1 MSDDP
6 VAAVLRQIA
15 ARDALDV
22 GCGTGAFTRTLAAH
36 LGQWRSIVGI
46 DPDKDSIDEARRLT
60 GDYGATPGSQDGV
73 RYRVMSALEMP
84 WADARFD
91 LVCISNTLHHL
102 EDPTAVL
109 REMVRV
115 ARPGADLV
123 VQELVSDGLSDAE
136 ANERDV
142 HHLKARID
150 ELNGR
155 CHRPTYSRAEVEA
168 LLGEIAPASRI
179 ERHTTAIVTDE
190 EPGEP
195 GSPRVGEVLG
205 FLGEY
210 LEFVRDE
217 PAYPEFQAEA
227 SRISRNLLAYG
238 IATPPRLL
246 VRLRLATPREYAS
259 THDQP

>member
-1 MSDDP
+1 MSADP
-6 VAAVLRQIA
+6 FEMVLGSIA
-15 ARDALDV
+15 ANEVLDV
-22 GCGTGAFTRTLAAH
+22 GCGTGVFTRTLASR

-60 GDYGATPGSQDGV
+60 GDYGAVPGSDAGV

-102 EDPTAVL
+102 EDPMAVL

-115 ARPGADLV
+115 ARPGAALV
-123 VQELVSDGLSDAE
+123 VQELVSDALTEAE

-155 CHRPTYSRAEVEA
+155 CHRPTYSRDEVEA
-168 LLGEIAPASRI
+168 LLSGIAPDGGL
-179 ERHTTAIVTDE
+179 EREAVVTVTDDD
-190 EPGEP
+190 PGGP
-195 GSPRVGEVLG
+195 GSQRVTDVIG

-217 PAYPEFQAEA
+217 PTYREFQAEA
-227 SRISRNLLAYG
+227 SRISRSLLAHG

-246 VRLRLATPREYAS
+246 IRLRLAALREPAS
-259 THDQP
+259 TRERL

>member
-6 VAAVLRQIA
+6 FETVLGPIVAREV
-15 ARDALDV
+15 LDV
-22 GCGTGAFTRTLAAH
+22 GCGTGSFTRTLASY
-36 LGQWRSIVGI
+36 LGQWRTIVGI

-60 GDYGATPGSQDGV
+60 GDYGATPGSDAGV
-73 RYRVMSALEMP
+73 RYRVMSAFEMP

-102 EDPTAVL
+102 ADPTAVL

-115 ARPGADLV
+115 ARPGAALV
-123 VQELVSDGLSDAE
+123 VQELVSDALSDSE
-136 ANERDV
+136 VNERDV

-150 ELNGR
+150 ELNGQ

-168 LLGEIAPASRI
+168 LLAGVAPEGVL
-179 ERHTTAIVTDE
+179 ERETVAMVADE

-195 GSPRVGEVLG
+195 GSPRAAEVLG

-217 PAYPEFQAEA
+217 PTYPEFQAEA
-227 SRISRNLLAYG
+227 SRISRNLLAHG
-238 IATPPRLL
+238 VATPPRLL
-246 VRLRLATPREYAS
+246 IRLRVAALPEFAS